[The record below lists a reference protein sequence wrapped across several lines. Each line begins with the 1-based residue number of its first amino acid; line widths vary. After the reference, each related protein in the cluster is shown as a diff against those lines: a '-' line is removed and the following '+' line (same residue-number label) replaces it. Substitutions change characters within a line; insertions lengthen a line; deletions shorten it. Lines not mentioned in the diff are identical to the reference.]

1 MSLQNC
7 FFPRWMTVSCLTNNT
22 SENMTKTLG
31 ELKESNIS
39 HRQHVLTSSPV
50 GRHSLAMSSD
60 LRSRSGKPVAMLLGH
75 PGSSIHRFVRGS
87 ITPFIGLTWSDY
99 SKEGRSE
106 EIVFEE
112 YRWNVEEIT
121 WRETMLWIL
130 LHVAFWM
137 SSWLDYLWI
146 SFESFCI
153 SAGSPHAF
161 GRASALS
168 GAAPGQSPEADEL
181 AMFWRAKH
189 VGFRYCFRCGNLGV
203 WQSRMDSNEQNEL
216 ILGIFWKC
224 TIETETVV
232 VMENSWWEVSPSA
245 GILGSYHNKAET
257 VVSLSLSANIKQEL
271 KTRPLAK
278 SSAMLFLL
286 WIGTRIFWIHSCL
299 TATAQWTRVCL

>member
-1 MSLQNC
+1 MVWLLKGGPQWGNCVWGIQVKRWRNHLKRDHALNPFACGVLNVFMTWLSL
-7 FFPRWMTVSCLTNNT
+7 
-22 SENMTKTLG
+22 
-31 ELKESNIS
+31 NI
-39 HRQHVLTSSPV
+39 
-50 GRHSLAMSSD
+50 
-60 LRSRSGKPVAMLLGH
+60 
-75 PGSSIHRFVRGS
+75 
-87 ITPFIGLTWSDY
+87 
-99 SKEGRSE
+99 
-106 EIVFEE
+106 
-112 YRWNVEEIT
+112 
-121 WRETMLWIL
+121 
-130 LHVAFWM
+130 
-137 SSWLDYLWI
+137 
-146 SFESFCI
+146 FESFCI